1 MISLRQITLR
11 VGGTLL
17 LDGASAQIA
26 DGERIGLVGA
36 NGAGKTTLLRAIA
49 GEFALE
55 AGDIEIGRNRRI
67 GTVPQTLPNSTDS
80 LLETVL
86 AADVERSSLLAE
98 AEAAADPH
106 RIAEIHDRLVDIDAH
121 GATARAGAILAGLGF
136 DHAAQKRPLNELSG
150 GWRMRVALAS
160 CLFLRPDILLLDEPT
175 NHLDLEA
182 AMWLQG
188 FLANYPRTLIIVSHD
203 RTLLNT
209 VPTAILHLQD
219 SSLTT
224 YRGDYDTFERTR
236 SLRLANQESM
246 RRKQLQERRHIQ
258 AFVDRF
264 RYKASKARQ
273 AQSRIK
279 MLERM
284 EPIAAVVEDRTSH
297 LSFPDPEPLAAPI
310 LAFDNGA
317 VGYQDGPTVLQRL
330 TLRLGTQDRIGLLG
344 QNGNGK
350 TTLMRLLAGQLV
362 LREGFAQRSNKL
374 VTGYFSQDVA
384 DQLDPAETPLD
395 AVRRAGREASEATLM
410 SHLGRFG
417 LGQEK
422 AAIATGSL
430 SGGEKA
436 RLAIAIICRRAPHL
450 LLLDEPTN
458 HLDIDTRQALVQAL
472 AAFEGTVVLASHDW
486 HLLNATVDELWLVA
500 ERTCTRYDGTLEE
513 YRDMLVRSRTSGP
526 ARRGGDGKQPSPN
539 ARKQA
544 RQARA
549 MDRAATAE
557 LRSALKRAEADLE
570 KLTNEKQEL
579 HDRLSDPG
587 LYENGPDRLT
597 AFSKRAAELDREI
610 AAAEAQWLDM
620 SERLEGG

>member
-1 MISLRQITLR
+1 MIALRHITLR

-17 LDGASAQIA
+17 LDGASAQFA

-36 NGAGKTTLLRAIA
+36 NGAGKTTLLRAVA
-49 GEFALE
+49 GEVGLE

-67 GTVPQTLPNSTDS
+67 GTVPQTLPSSTDS

-98 AEAAADPH
+98 AETAVDPH

-121 GATARAGAILAGLGF
+121 GAIARAGAILAGLGF
-136 DHAAQKRPLNELSG
+136 DDAAQKRPLNELSG

-188 FLANYPRTLIIVSHD
+188 FLASYPRTLIIVSHD

-219 SSLTT
+219 RILTT

-258 AFVDRF
+258 AFIDRF

-310 LAFDNGA
+310 LAIDNGA
-317 VGYQDGPTVLQRL
+317 VGYDDGPSVLQRL

-350 TTLMRLLAGQLV
+350 TTLMRLLAGQLA
-362 LREGFAQRSNKL
+362 LKEGFAQRSNKL

-384 DQLDPAETPLD
+384 DQLDPAETALD
-395 AVRRAGREASEATLM
+395 AVRRAGREASDATLM

-422 AAIATGSL
+422 SAISIGSL

-436 RLAIAIICRRAPHL
+436 RLAIALICRRAPHL

-472 AAFEGTVVLASHDW
+472 AAFDGSVVLASHDW

-513 YRDMLVRSRTSGP
+513 YRDKLVRSRSSGR
-526 ARRGGDGKQPSPN
+526 ARRGGDGKQPTQN

-544 RQARA
+544 RQTRA

-557 LRSALKRAEADLE
+557 IRSALKRAEADLE
-570 KLTNEKQEL
+570 RLANEKQEL

-597 AFSKRAAELDREI
+597 ALSKRAAELDREI